1 MDISDRPLR
10 IFVFFPSVADRT
22 WTVLLP
28 GAHKHLF
35 RTEGLAVEFALT
47 RAVALKGRGR
57 AVQVLKERMSGSW
70 IPVHF

>member
-10 IFVFFPSVADRT
+10 IFVFFPHTTEHT

-35 RTEGLAVEFALT
+35 RTEGLAVEFALH

-57 AVQVLKERMSGSW
+57 AVQVLKERISGSW
-70 IPVHF
+70 TPIQF

>member
-10 IFVFFPSVADRT
+10 IFVFFPPINERT

-35 RTEGLAVEFALT
+35 RTEGLAVEFALNQ
-47 RAVALKGRGR
+47 AVALKGKGR
-57 AVQVLKERMSGSW
+57 AVQVLKERISGSW